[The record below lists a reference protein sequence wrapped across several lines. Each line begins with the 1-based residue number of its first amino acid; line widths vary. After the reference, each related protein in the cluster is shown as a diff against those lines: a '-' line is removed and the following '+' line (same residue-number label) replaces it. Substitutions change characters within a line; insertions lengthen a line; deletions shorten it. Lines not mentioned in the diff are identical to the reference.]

1 MNTPEEKIASRDQQ
15 IAEQIC
21 WLENLKNEVE
31 LLRSQ
36 VDEAREIA
44 ELLWKKVEH
53 MRQRY
58 VGRGAPRPPE
68 LPWLSWSNAKA
79 IASADEK
86 TPTKPQDAYKAA
98 CDQYSED
105 EMLCKLAEVTKQ
117 RDALAEALKSLCRA
131 IISEEP
137 HGITGLLKRS
147 EAFLA
152 ATKGGSHE

>member
-21 WLENLKNEVE
+21 WLEHLKNEVE

-86 TPTKPQDAYKAA
+86 TPTKPQDAYKSA

-105 EMLCKLAEVTKQ
+105 EMLGKLAEVTKQ
-117 RDALAEALKSLCRA
+117 RDALAEAGNQLLDSLYSQDWRKLPA
-131 IISEEP
+131 IRNMR
-137 HGITGLLKRS
+137 K
-147 EAFLA
+147 ALA
-152 ATKGGSHE
+152 ATKGGSDE